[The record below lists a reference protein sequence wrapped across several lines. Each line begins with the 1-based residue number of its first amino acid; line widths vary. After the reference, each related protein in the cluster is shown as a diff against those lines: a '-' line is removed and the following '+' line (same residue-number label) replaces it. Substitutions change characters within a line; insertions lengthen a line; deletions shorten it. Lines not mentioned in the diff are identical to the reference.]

1 MAQRA
6 SQVAGGAGGASAP
19 SGGSTASSLRG
30 SYYGGGSY
38 YQGSAQQQDSTD
50 DVFFGGV
57 SALAEHLDRTMLL
70 VLRDGRLLFGTL
82 SSYDQYG
89 SIVLENARERLT
101 AQGKYAD
108 IDMGMYM
115 IRGENIMLMGELVR
129 HGQGL
134 LTWTLPLRASLR
146 SGVPRAAAW
155 PPSHHS
161 QHALT
166 PTPGECA
173 GRGAG
178 LSQPTLDAVGQ
189 GGGGGAHCHGLEK
202 RRGKG
207 RGRWAHVRGHPA
219 LQRGTLLFR
228 SLLTPPSTLPPP
240 PPANCGAAPMLQLG
254 V

>member
-6 SQVAGGAGGASAP
+6 SQVAGGAAGASAP
-19 SGGSTASSLRG
+19 SGSTASSLRG
-30 SYYGGGSY
+30 SSYYGGGSY
-38 YQGSAQQQDSTD
+38 YGQGSAQQDTTD

-129 HGQGL
+129 GVNRAAAG
-134 LTWTLPLRASLR
+134 PLSLR
-146 SGVPRAAAW
+146 SALRPALGW
-155 PPSHHS
+155 SSHTLPILPLFPL
-161 QHALT
+161 ARRT
-166 PTPGECA
+166 RRWT
-173 GRGAG
+173 
-178 LSQPTLDAVGQ
+178 QPT
-189 GGGGGAHCHGLEK
+189 H
-202 RRGKG
+202 
-207 RGRWAHVRGHPA
+207 
-219 LQRGTLLFR
+219 T
-228 SLLTPPSTLPPP
+228 
-240 PPANCGAAPMLQLG
+240 
-254 V
+254 